1 MSQPKKKVSR
11 SHRDKRR
18 YSAANLLQKVT
29 TVSCPN
35 CNEPKRPHRV
45 CACGFYAGK
54 EVRVVAAKV
63 AQK

>member
-18 YSAANLLQKVT
+18 YSHKNLLKNVT
-29 TVSCPN
+29 ILSCPS
-35 CNEPKRPHRV
+35 CNEPSRPHRV

-54 EVRVVAAKV
+54 EVIKV
-63 AQK
+63 ASKTAQK